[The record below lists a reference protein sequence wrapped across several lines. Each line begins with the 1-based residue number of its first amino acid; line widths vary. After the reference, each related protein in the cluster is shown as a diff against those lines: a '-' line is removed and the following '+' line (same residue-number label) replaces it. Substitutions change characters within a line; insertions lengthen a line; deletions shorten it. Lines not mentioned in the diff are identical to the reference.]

1 MSVNISRSDVVW
13 SYVAQ
18 FFNIGTGVLTLPLIL
33 HMLSTE
39 EIAMN
44 YLMMTIGTMVAMI
57 DFGFAPQFGRNI
69 TYVFSGAKQLDKEGL
84 NTDVGNSI
92 NYHLL
97 RCLIDVAKKVYRCM
111 SIIVLLLM
119 LTCGT
124 IYMYKVT
131 DGFTSV
137 KNSCLVWI
145 IYSISTYFNVYFY
158 YYSSL
163 LSGRG
168 LIKEA
173 RKAMIA
179 SRVTYLLLSF
189 SLILIGLGLLGLCI
203 ANLISPFISRWISY
217 RYFYDD
223 QLKVALLKEHPTSGE
238 IKELF
243 INIWFNAKRLGLTTI
258 GGYAVL
264 NFSLFVAGIY
274 LSMSEI
280 SSYGLMIQL
289 VTIIS
294 SLSNTFFATLVPKMT
309 SYRVERNNEQL
320 IRMFSW
326 SMNIFYTLFV
336 LMSLVLLFLGPIVLE
351 FIGSNAQLPSALILA
366 PYLIVTFL
374 EQNHGLYA
382 GVITMGNSVP
392 YYKAGLISGF
402 FVCLGDILILQFT
415 GIRLLGLV
423 LVQGFVQVVYQNW
436 YWPRWVCKELGVSFH
451 FLVKL
456 GFIESI
462 NKFKA
467 VIASY

>member
-1 MSVNISRSDVVW
+1 MDINISKSDVVW
-13 SYVAQ
+13 SYIAH
-18 FFNIGTGVLTLPLIL
+18 FFRIGTGVLTLPLIL

-44 YLMMTIGTMVAMI
+44 YLMMNVGTMVAMI

-69 TYVFSGAKQLDKEGL
+69 TYVFSGAQQLEKEGL

-97 RCLIDVAKKVYRCM
+97 QCLIDVAKKVYGYM
-111 SIIVLLLM
+111 SIIVLILL
-119 LTCGT
+119 LTGGT
-124 IYMYKVT
+124 FYMYKVT
-131 DGFTSV
+131 EGFTSV
-137 KNSCLVWI
+137 KNSCLIWI
-145 IYSISTYFNVYFY
+145 IYSISTCFNVYFY

-168 LIKEA
+168 QVKEA

-189 SLILIGLGLLGLCI
+189 SLILAGLGLMGLCI
-203 ANLISPFISRWISY
+203 ANLISPFVSRWISY

-223 QLKVALLKEHPTSGE
+223 QLRVALSKEHSTSRE
-238 IKELF
+238 IRELF
-243 INIWFNAKRLGLTTI
+243 IIIWFNAKRLGITTI

-274 LSMSEI
+274 LSMSEV
-280 SSYGLMIQL
+280 SSYGLMIQM

-294 SLSNTFFATLVPKMT
+294 TISNTFFMTLVPQMT
-309 SYRVERNNEQL
+309 SYRVEKNNGQL
-320 IRMFSW
+320 TRMFSL
-326 SMNIFYTLFV
+326 SMNIFYVLFV
-336 LMSLVLLFLGPIVLE
+336 SMSCFLLLLGPIVLE
-351 FIGSNAQLPSALILA
+351 VIGSNAQLPSTLILTI
-366 PYLIVTFL
+366 YLIVTFL
-374 EQNHGLYA
+374 EQNHALYA

-392 YYKAGLISGF
+392 YYKAGLISGL

-456 GFIESI
+456 GFIESF
-462 NKFKA
+462 NKIKA
-467 VIASY
+467 VIASC

>member
-1 MSVNISRSDVVW
+1 
-13 SYVAQ
+13 
-18 FFNIGTGVLTLPLIL
+18 
-33 HMLSTE
+33 
-39 EIAMN
+39 
-44 YLMMTIGTMVAMI
+44 MI

-69 TYVFSGAKQLDKEGL
+69 TYVFSGVQQLNREGL
-84 NTDVGNSI
+84 NTDVDNSI

-97 RCLIDVAKKVYRCM
+97 QCLIDVAKKVYRCM

-137 KNSCLVWI
+137 KNSCIVWI

-168 LIKEA
+168 QIKEA

-179 SRVTYLLLSF
+179 SRITYLLLSF
-189 SLILIGLGLLGLCI
+189 SLILAGLGLMGLCI
-203 ANLISPFISRWISY
+203 ANLISPFVSRWISY

-223 QLKVALLKEHPTSGE
+223 QLREALSKEHSTSRE

-243 INIWFNAKRLGLTTI
+243 FSIWFNAKRLGITTI
-258 GGYAVL
+258 GAYAVFY
-264 NFSLFVAGIY
+264 FSLFVAGIY
-274 LSMSEI
+274 LTLSEV
-280 SSYGLMIQL
+280 SSFGLMMQL
-289 VTIIS
+289 VAIIS
-294 SLSNTFFATLVPKMT
+294 AVSNTLFMALAPQMT

-320 IRMFSW
+320 IRLFSW
-326 SMNIFYTLFV
+326 SMNIVYILFIS
-336 LMSLVLLFLGPIVLE
+336 MSLALLLLGPIVLK
-351 FIGSNAQLPSALILA
+351 FLGSNAQLPSNFILA
-366 PYLIVTFL
+366 LYLIITFL
-374 EQNHGLYA
+374 EQNHSLYA

-402 FVCLGDILILQFT
+402 FVCLGDVLILQFT

-436 YWPRWVCKELGVSFH
+436 YWPRWVCKEFGVSFP
-451 FLVKL
+451 FMVKL
-456 GFIESI
+456 GFIESF

-467 VIASY
+467 VIASYNRFFR